1 MNRMIFA
8 LISAATVLGAV
19 TAVAAPVEL
28 KFGAF
33 VSPRGITVKYVIE
46 PWAKWVHEQVGDEV
60 KIKVFAGGVLG
71 RNPVQQMKLLKDSV
85 QDITFAVPSYTPA
98 RFVDLSVFQLPG
110 LVRRSTEGSL
120 AVWRM
125 YDRGLIRG
133 FEDVKVVGI
142 FTLDVFDLHTAKPI
156 RFYRDVKG
164 MKLRTGGRIHNDIVK
179 ALGAVPVGMPV
190 TRIAENISRNLIDG
204 GLIPWTSLL
213 PFRIDQVA
221 KYHYLAD
228 LGVLPL
234 VFAMNK
240 GKYEKLSPRAKAVI
254 DKSGPML
261 SRLWGDEFETTRTRY
276 IKRHKADPKHTVLDP
291 TTAEQREMEA
301 LFKPLHE
308 KWKAEHGT
316 ERYDALVEILADIRK
331 GS

>member
-33 VSPRGITVKYVIE
+33 VSPRSFTVKKVFE

-71 RNPVQQMKLLKDSV
+71 RNPVQQMKLLKDGV

-98 RFVDLSVFQLPG
+98 RFVDLSLFQLPG
-110 LVRRSTEGSL
+110 LVRNSTEGSL
-120 AVWRM
+120 AIWRM
-125 YDRGLIRG
+125 YERGLIRG
-133 FEDVKVVGI
+133 FKDVKVVGLY
-142 FTLDVFDLHTAKPI
+142 TLDAFSLHTAKPI
-156 RFYRDVKG
+156 RSYRDVKG
-164 MKLRTGGRIHNDIVK
+164 MKLRTGGRVHNDIVK

-204 GLIPWTSLL
+204 GIIPWTSLV

-221 KYHYLAD
+221 RYHYSAD
-228 LGVLPL
+228 LGVLPI
-234 VFAMNK
+234 VIPMNK
-240 GKYEKLSPRAKAVI
+240 GRYEKLSPRAKAVI
-254 DKSGPML
+254 DKSGPEL
-261 SRLWGDEFETTRTRY
+261 SRLQGDVFDTTRARF
-276 IKRHKADPKHTVLDP
+276 IKRYKADPKHTVLNP
-291 TTAEQREMEA
+291 TAAEQREMEA
-301 LFKPLHE
+301 LFKPMHE
-308 KWKAEHGT
+308 EWKAEHGT